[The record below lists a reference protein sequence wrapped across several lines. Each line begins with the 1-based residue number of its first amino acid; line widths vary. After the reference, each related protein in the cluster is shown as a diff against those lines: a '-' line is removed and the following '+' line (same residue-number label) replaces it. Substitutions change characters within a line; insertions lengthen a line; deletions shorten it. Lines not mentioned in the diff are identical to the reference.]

1 LTLAPDP
8 PSLKLRRAVIKPDEA
23 SWRGRERTAKSCGSG
38 AAVLALSLREV
49 AQATEAKEPFSGK
62 STK

>member
-1 LTLAPDP
+1 M
-8 PSLKLRRAVIKPDEA
+8 
-23 SWRGRERTAKSCGSG
+23 RTVKSCGSG
-38 AAVLALSLREV
+38 AVVLAPSLREA

>member
-1 LTLAPDP
+1 VRL
-8 PSLKLRRAVIKPDEA
+8 
-23 SWRGRERTAKSCGSG
+23 ERTAKSCGSG
-38 AAVLALSLREV
+38 AAVLALSVREG